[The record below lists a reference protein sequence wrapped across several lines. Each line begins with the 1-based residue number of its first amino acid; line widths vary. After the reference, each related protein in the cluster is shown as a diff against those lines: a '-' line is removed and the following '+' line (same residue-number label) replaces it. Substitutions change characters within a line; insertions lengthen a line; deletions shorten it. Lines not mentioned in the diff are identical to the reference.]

1 MSLEFVENYISQK
14 ISENEEFIRF
24 SYYELRV
31 KNNLTEE
38 EKAKFLT
45 LAKNNLENIGYKVY
59 FTDAQYE
66 FKEAIQTVQPN
77 ELLIAIK

>member
-1 MSLEFVENYISQK
+1 MTLEFVDNHLNKK

-31 KNNLTEE
+31 KNNLTDEE
-38 EKAKFLT
+38 TAKFLT
-45 LAKNNLENIGYKVY
+45 LAKNKLENIGYKVY